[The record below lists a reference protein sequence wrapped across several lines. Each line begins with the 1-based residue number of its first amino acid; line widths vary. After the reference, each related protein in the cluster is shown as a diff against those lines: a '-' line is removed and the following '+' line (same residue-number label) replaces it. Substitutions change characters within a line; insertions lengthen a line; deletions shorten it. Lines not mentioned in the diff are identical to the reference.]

1 MVVHARVPPELRLYV
16 HVFFALSGLVFC
28 LYLGSAWYDTKMTRT
43 VTKKV
48 RMHIELSTAKKD

>member
-1 MVVHARVPPELRLYV
+1 MKHLYV
-16 HVFFALSGLVFC
+16 HVFSALSGLVFS